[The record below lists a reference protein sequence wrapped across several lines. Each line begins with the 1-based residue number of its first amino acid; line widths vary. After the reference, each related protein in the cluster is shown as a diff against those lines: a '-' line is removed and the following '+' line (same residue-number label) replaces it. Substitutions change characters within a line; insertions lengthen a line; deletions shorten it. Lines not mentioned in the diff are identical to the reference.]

1 MAMLDP
7 TSPSSQPLTLTVL
20 GAGPAVPNPGGACS
34 GYLLAQG
41 GTRVL
46 MDCGSGV
53 VGRLR
58 QHMPPSGLDGV
69 VVSHLHPDHYFDLV
83 QLYYFLRYWQPAP
96 APPLLFVP
104 PGGQAGLRRL
114 SELVTGGPEAF
125 DETFS
130 VREYAARV
138 PHRIGALT
146 FSFHPVQHYVPSYAM
161 RVSPHGGPASPTLP
175 TPPTLVFSSDV
186 APCAALV
193 DAARGADLF
202 LCESA
207 LIERSQDDADPLLRG
222 HLLAAEA
229 GDIARQAGARRL
241 LLTHY
246 PADRAGLVD
255 HHRSEAERAFG
266 RPVELAQEGR
276 SYAVTGGGR
285 AESGARTGEAS
296 LSVESRGKE

>member
-34 GYLLAQG
+34 GYLLAHG
-41 GTRVL
+41 DTRVL

-53 VGRLR
+53 IGRLR

-69 VVSHLHPDHYFDLV
+69 AISHLHPDHYFDLV

-96 APPLLFVP
+96 APPPLYVP

-114 SELVTGGPEAF
+114 SVLVTGGPEAF

-130 VREYAARV
+130 VREYAAGV

-146 FSFHPVQHYVPSYAM
+146 FSFHPVQHYVLSHAM
-161 RVSPHGGPASPTLP
+161 RVSPHGGPTLPTLQTP
-175 TPPTLVFSSDV
+175 QTPPTLVFSSDV

-246 PADRAGLVD
+246 AADRAGLVD

-266 RPVELAQEGR
+266 RPVELAEEGR
-276 SYAVTGGGR
+276 SYAVTGGG
-285 AESGARTGEAS
+285 SGGLNTDEGG
-296 LSVESRGKE
+296 L